1 MKMWSLCALLLI
13 LMYGCGGNSDSK
25 VDEQLARATQA
36 YEQGHCSVSLA
47 LVDSISECTDNQF
60 YLLQS
65 DLLAMRVYITTAA
78 NEDFCRRRN
87 SAQMRIQMICEE
99 RATLSEEQLQRYDSL
114 QLVFHLYSYLYYSNV
129 HMMERAGTELS
140 SLRSLEVLCP
150 DTTLRIRSTLIT
162 SSDSLS
168 LRDYIPWCR
177 THNRWQLEGELLM
190 HEARYAI
197 TECDTLTA
205 LLNAEQ
211 ACQLFEQMDNPYLRA
226 ESMCYVAHLYTRNN
240 APVIAI
246 DYLTDALDL
255 LDEVCRADTLAVPLP
270 LLADIREELSVAYA
284 ALGDKQQS
292 DYNRNLYL
300 DILDLSRQ
308 DKETESRYA
317 QLQQIHQLNLYML
330 LGLFLLILLLTA
342 SLYMF
347 HRIWNHRN
355 QRAALRMEN
364 TSRYCHALL
373 SGEQPERPEDII
385 VPLVAPYEQWAQSR
399 HATQEQ
405 LEDRRTELEEQLAVL
420 NNKKGASQE
429 KNIEKRS
436 QVGVLEV
443 MMPNIERLCYTVD
456 RLRGSDTPTD
466 ATASMADYAGELAD
480 CIYNYNEI
488 LGNWIKMQR
497 GEVALRLETFP
508 LQNIFRDLSRASERF
523 EADHL
528 TLTVQPTDVRV
539 KADSAL
545 TFFMLNTLSENAHK
559 FTPPGG
565 TVTVAVTEANDRY
578 VEVSVSDTGVGIS
591 PEDVEKLM
599 NEKVYDSSTVGQGTV
614 DKSKKG
620 YGFGIMNCKGIIHK
634 YLKSGSIF
642 SVCSFGVE
650 SEPGKGSRFYFR
662 LPRVLLWVCAL
673 LLSSLL
679 PAKAAETT
687 LKQQIEQL
695 TDSCY
700 YSNISGT
707 YEQTVL
713 FADSTLQLY
722 NRYTEQELGRPLT
735 DSERLVLQGLDH
747 ETAPECEG
755 VRRGYPLDYTPL
767 LSIRNEVAVAALAL
781 QNLSLYAYNNEVY
794 QDLYHLLSQ
803 DRKLDDT
810 CERLDG
816 SNHNIHVW
824 CILMIL
830 ILIVIPIA
838 YYFCLVHGR
847 MLYRFEVARMMDINR
862 RILDLASQ
870 QKELELL
877 LTGILEA
884 YSGLSDI
891 RGMALYL
898 PSTETRQRLLL
909 TSGIDIDETIEHSL
923 AVSVEEEREYR
934 FGELCCFP
942 LIAFDTCV
950 GSMAF
955 RFEKQPSE
963 TLQTVL
969 RKNTLEL
976 LSHLLYHALQHHR
989 TDEEDIDNLQNTV
1002 WQLTYEE
1009 YRLYTENMILD
1020 NCLSSIKHET
1030 MYYPALVKR
1039 MLQKRDT
1046 PRTQE
1051 DWQSLFE
1058 TVDFYRRVFNI
1069 LCTRAH
1075 RQMEYALLRPVS
1087 LTSSWIGQ
1095 EVQRVCKSCNRKHKV
1110 DVRLQV
1116 ELPEQEMSCLG
1127 DNSCVAYLLR
1137 LCVETIHAQCREQLT
1152 LRVSRYADT
1161 VKIAIG
1167 TPEGSWQQEE
1177 LDKLFY
1183 PAEEHIPYLIM
1194 RQIVRMHDD
1203 YFDFRGCRIVAEAR
1217 DAGGYDIWFTLVED
1231 KYAKV

>member
-1 MKMWSLCALLLI
+1 MKMCSLWALLLS
-13 LMYGCGGNSDSK
+13 LSVLLCGCSGEQDSK
-25 VDEQLARATQA
+25 VDDQLLRAAQS
-36 YEQGHCSVSLA
+36 YEQGHCAAALSLA
-47 LVDSISECTDNQF
+47 DSISEGSDNQF
-60 YLLQS
+60 HLLQA
-65 DLLAMRVYITTAA
+65 DLLAMRIYITTAA
-78 NEDFCRRRN
+78 NEAFCRRRN
-87 SAQMRIQMICEE
+87 SARMRIQMICEE
-99 RATLSEEQLQRYDSL
+99 RNTLSDAQKQRYDSL
-114 QLVFHLYSYLYYSNV
+114 QLVYHLYSYLYYRNV
-129 HMMERAGTELS
+129 HMMERVGNELS
-140 SLRSLEVLCP
+140 SLSSLEVLTP
-150 DTTLRIRSTLIT
+150 DTTLRIRSRLVTA
-162 SSDSLS
+162 SDSLS

-177 THNRWQLEGELLM
+177 IHNHWQLEGELLM

-197 TECDTLTA
+197 TERDTLTA

-211 ACQLFEQMDNPYLRA
+211 ACQLFEQLGNPYLRA
-226 ESMCYVAHLYTRNN
+226 ESMCYMAHLYTRNN

-246 DYLTDALDL
+246 DYLNDALNI
-255 LDEVCRADTLAVPLP
+255 LDTICQADTLSTPLP

-284 ALGDKQQS
+284 SLGDKQQS

-330 LGLFLLILLLTA
+330 LGLFLLILLLIG
-342 SLYMF
+342 SLTLF
-347 HRIWNHRN
+347 HRLWNRRN
-355 QRAALRMEN
+355 RREALRMAN

-373 SGEQPERPEDII
+373 SGEQPERPADII
-385 VPLVAPYEQWAQSR
+385 VPLVEPYEQWAQSR
-399 HATQEQ
+399 HDASEQQE
-405 LEDRRTELEEQLAVL
+405 EKRMELEEQLAVL
-420 NNKKGASQE
+420 GSKKSASLE
-429 KNIEKRS
+429 KNLEKRS

-456 RLRGSDTPTD
+456 RLRSDG
-466 ATASMADYAGELAD
+466 ANASQEEYAGELAD
-480 CIYNYNEI
+480 CIYSYNEI

-508 LQNIFRDLSRASERF
+508 LQNIFQDLARASERF

-565 TVTVAVTEANDRY
+565 TVTISVTEATDNY
-578 VEVSVSDTGVGIS
+578 VEVSVADTGVGIS

-634 YLKSGSIF
+634 YIKSGSIF
-642 SVCSFGVE
+642 SVCTFGVE

-662 LPRVLLWVCAL
+662 LPRVLTWVFAL
-673 LLSSLL
+673 FIGTLL
-679 PAKAAETT
+679 PSKAAQPS
-687 LKQQIEQL
+687 LRQQINQL

-700 YSNISGT
+700 YSNIRGT
-707 YEQTVL
+707 YEQTVA
-713 FADSTLQLY
+713 FADSTLTLY
-722 NRYTEQELGRPLT
+722 NRYTEQILGQPLT
-735 DSERLVLQGLDH
+735 ASHRLVLLGDDH

-755 VRRGYPLDYTPL
+755 VRRGYNIDYTPL

-781 QNLSLYAYNNEVY
+781 QDLSLYAYNNEVY

-830 ILIVIPIA
+830 ILIAIPIA
-838 YYFCLVHGR
+838 YYFCLIHSR
-847 MLYRFEVARMMDINR
+847 MLYRFEVARMMEINR
-862 RILDLASQ
+862 RILELASQ
-870 QKELELL
+870 QKDLEPL
-877 LTGILEA
+877 LTGIMEA
-884 YSGLSDI
+884 YCGLSDI
-891 RGMALYL
+891 RSMSLYL
-898 PSTETRQRLLL
+898 PPVDGRNKLLL
-909 TSGIDIDETIEHSL
+909 TSGNEVDEITEHSL
-923 AVSVEEEREYR
+923 AVCIEECTEYR
-934 FGELCCFP
+934 SREFCCFP
-942 LIAFDTCV
+942 LIAFDRCV
-950 GSMAF
+950 GSVAF

-969 RKNTLEL
+969 RSNTLEL
-976 LSHLLYHALQHHR
+976 LSHLLYHALLHHR
-989 TDEEDIDNLQNTV
+989 TGEEDIDTLQNSV

-1030 MYYPALVKR
+1030 MYYPALMKR

-1046 PRTQE
+1046 LRSQE

-1087 LTSSWIGQ
+1087 LSPSWVQQ
-1095 EVQRVCKSCNRKHKV
+1095 EVQRIYKSCNRKHRVEVQLK
-1110 DVRLQV
+1110 V
-1116 ELPEQEMSCLG
+1116 ELPEEAVTFLG
-1127 DNSCVAYLLR
+1127 DSSCVAYLLR
-1137 LCVETIHAQCREQLT
+1137 LCVEALHVQCEGELT
-1152 LRVSRYADT
+1152 LQVARHAGM

-1167 TPEGSWQQEE
+1167 MPGGSWQQEE
-1177 LDKLFY
+1177 LDRLFY

-1203 YFDFRGCRIVAEAR
+1203 FFDFRGCRIVAQAR
-1217 DAGGYDIWFTLVED
+1217 ETGGYDIWFTLVEE
-1231 KYAKV
+1231 KYAKI